1 MSSVSEVNVDIRD
14 FLMSINLEQYLLHFR
29 EFGFYTVKDC
39 MSVNDSVLHQ
49 IGISPTGHRRRIL
62 KQLQVIFSKM
72 QDFPIYANVH
82 KAKSDST
89 TKEQQHSVPFSSSNT
104 CMECSDSVTV
114 HSPGPT
120 PSEMVTTS
128 TFSEGNGLP
137 PKSHDKLSL
146 SSHDPPCPEEE
157 LHQNVDSSQDALFGH
172 LNVKADSLIT
182 KKAVEYTTGE
192 EQTENVSLVSE
203 DSSKALST
211 NPECL
216 PSVNLPTSETHS
228 GNGTNGV
235 LESFP
240 PSPFFQFQGEM
251 VVNELYV
258 PSSPVHSPMRSRSK
272 LVSRPSRS
280 FLLRHRPVPEIP
292 GSTKSISGR

>member
-39 MSVNDSVLHQ
+39 TSINDSVLHQ

-62 KQLQVIFSKM
+62 KQLQMIFSKM
-72 QDFPIYANVH
+72 QDFPIYANVQ
-82 KAKSDST
+82 KTKNGST
-89 TKEQQHSVPFSSSNT
+89 TKEQHSAPSSSSNA
-104 CMECSDSVTV
+104 CIECSDSVTV
-114 HSPGPT
+114 HRPGPT
-120 PSEMVTTS
+120 PSETVTTG
-128 TFSEGNGLP
+128 TISEGNCQS
-137 PKSHDKLSL
+137 PKSQDKLSP
-146 SSHDPPCPEEE
+146 SSHDLPCPEEE
-157 LHQNVDSSQDALFGH
+157 LHQNVDSLQDSLFDRV
-172 LNVKADSLIT
+172 NIKIDSLIP
-182 KKAVEYTTGE
+182 KKAVDYTAGE
-192 EQTENVSLVSE
+192 EQRENVNLLSE

-211 NPECL
+211 NTPCL
-216 PSVNLPTSETHS
+216 PSVDYPPSETHS

-240 PSPFFQFQGEM
+240 PAPFFQFQGEM